1 MATYNPAPI
10 PESGADPRSQLDPA
24 NPGAQQNITSGLDA
38 NPSGRVA
45 AHDQGNTAPIGSGAG
60 GTAALAGHAQSQP
73 APPSQVA
80 DVDYPNVPERAEPQQ
95 AATGPGTGGIVEQDK
110 IPFKEQVNG
119 YAKKFAGTIFN
130 KPEEKEFGEKKL
142 RGEA

>member
-80 DVDYPNVPERAEPQQ
+80 NVDYPNVPERAEPQQ
-95 AATGPGTGGIVEQDK
+95 GEWTRLCSSLQWHYENRYVRSISFSGI
-110 IPFKEQVNG
+110 
-119 YAKKFAGTIFN
+119 TC
-130 KPEEKEFGEKKL
+130 
-142 RGEA
+142 